1 MRSDDFGAV
10 DKYVEELFSLNDPA
24 LQAALEASR
33 AGGLPDIS
41 VSPAQGRWL
50 QVLAR
55 ANGARRILEIGT
67 LGGFSAIC
75 LARALPP
82 DGRLITLEV
91 DPSHADV
98 ARGNIARAGL
108 ADVAS
113 VIVGPALETLPT
125 VTGPFDFI
133 FIDADKPSYTAYL
146 SWALRLSRPGTLIVA
161 DNVVRQG
168 AIIDA
173 GSDDPRVQ
181 GMRRF
186 LQALAED
193 TRVTATVLQT
203 VGSKSYDGFAVAVVT
218 ANAEA

>member
-55 ANGARRILEIGT
+55 GNGARRILEIGT

-91 DPSHADV
+91 DPSYAAV
-98 ARGNIARAGL
+98 ARANIARAGL
-108 ADVAS
+108 ADLAS
-113 VIVGPALETLPT
+113 VVVGPALETLPT
-125 VTGPFDFI
+125 LTGPFDFI

-218 ANAEA
+218 ANAKA

>member
-24 LQAALEASR
+24 LEAALEASR
-33 AGGLPDIS
+33 AAGLPDIS

-55 ANGARRILEIGT
+55 AQGARRILEIGT

-91 DPSHADV
+91 DPSYAAV
-98 ARGNIARAGL
+98 ARANIARAGL
-108 ADVAS
+108 TDVAS
-113 VIVGPALETLPT
+113 VVVGPALETLPT
-125 VTGPFDFI
+125 LTGPFDFI

-146 SWALRLSRPGTLIVA
+146 SWALRLSRPGTLLVA

-218 ANAEA
+218 ANAKA

>member
-55 ANGARRILEIGT
+55 ANGARMILEIGT

-75 LARALPP
+75 LARALPR

-91 DPSHADV
+91 NPVSAAV
-98 ARGNIARAGL
+98 ARANIDRAGL
-108 ADVAS
+108 AGAAS

-125 VTGPFDFI
+125 LTGPFDFI
-133 FIDADKPSYTAYL
+133 FIDADKPSYRAYL

-168 AIIDA
+168 AIINA

-186 LQALAED
+186 LQALAEEP
-193 TRVTATVLQT
+193 RVTATVLQT

-218 ANAEA
+218 ANAKA